1 MIKTKE
7 LFSIV
12 ESLPI
17 DIKTQLIDKLIKS
30 LNPSQRATDELWEK
44 ESEKRVK
51 EIKTGKVKSIPGEE
65 VFNEIKERLVK

>member
-17 DIKTQLIDKLIKS
+17 DVKTQLIDKLIKS